1 MAQWTISVENSFPV
15 SLVTMSTAPLSPIT
29 TASTPTS
36 PWLLP
41 NLLAQLALGL
51 LVMTMSLPSM
61 QEWGQLL
68 HGSPAAVQLTFSAYL
83 MSYGVFQ
90 LGYGPLSDRVG
101 RQRTLLLG
109 LSVVV
114 VGSVWAVFATGL
126 PMLIAARAVQGAGC
140 AAGMVVGR
148 AMVQDLYQGPQRTRV
163 MAYVGMVMGL
173 CPPLATVIGGQL
185 HVRLGWQANFALMA
199 VMAAALWLAAWRGLP
214 SHVKVDKAERH
225 WFATMLSSYALLA
238 RERAFLLFVVVL
250 SMTSATF
257 YAFLAAAPG
266 VLGTFGVGPD
276 CVGCYIMMVPL
287 SYIAG
292 NFLTSRLAHR
302 NDDRV
307 MMVWGQS
314 FAAVGIALMGLLAL
328 AGVESPLAFA
338 APLML
343 MGLGNGLL
351 VPPALAG
358 TVGLLPALAGSAA
371 AVTGL
376 TQQLMG
382 ALGGFA
388 VGLLPQANAKP
399 LAGLM
404 LLMAG
409 ICAFAQWRL
418 FRLPLPKLPG
428 PVRQ

>member
-1 MAQWTISVENSFPV
+1 M
-15 SLVTMSTAPLSPIT
+15 
-29 TASTPTS
+29 
-36 PWLLP
+36 P
-41 NLLAQLALGL
+41 NLLAQLGFGL
-51 LVMTMSLPSM
+51 LAMTMCLPSM
-61 QEWGQLL
+61 QEWGVLL
-68 HGSPAAVQLTFSAYL
+68 AGSPAQVQLTFSAYL
-83 MSYGVFQ
+83 VSYGVFQ
-90 LGYGPLSDRVG
+90 LAYGPLSDHIG
-101 RQRTLLLG
+101 RRRTLLLG
-109 LSVVV
+109 LAVAVA
-114 VGSVWAVFATGL
+114 GSVWAAFAASL
-126 PMLIAARAVQGAGC
+126 PMLIAARALQGAGC

-148 AMVQDLYQGPQRTRV
+148 AMVQDLYTGPQRTRV

-185 HVRLGWQANFALMA
+185 HVRLGWQANFGVMA

-214 SHVKVDKAERH
+214 SHVKAGKTERH
-225 WFATMLSSYALLA
+225 WFATMLSSYAQLA
-238 RERAFLLFVVVL
+238 REPAFLLFVAVL

-257 YAFLAAAPG
+257 YVFLAAAPG

-276 CVGCYIMMVPL
+276 GVGFYIMMVPL
-287 SYIAG
+287 SYIVG

-302 NDDRV
+302 NDDRG
-307 MMVWGQS
+307 MMWWGQGL
-314 FAAVGIALMGLLAL
+314 AVFGIGLMGLLAL
-328 AGVESPLAFA
+328 LGVQSPLAFA
-338 APLML
+338 GPLML

-358 TVGLLPALAGSAA
+358 TVGLMPALAGSAA

-388 VGLLPQANAKP
+388 VGLLPQTSAKP

-409 ICAFAQWRL
+409 TCALAQWRL
-418 FRLPLPKLPG
+418 FQRVMPEPPG